1 MSGRLYRNQNL
12 ARLFETFLVGFL
24 SAAVL
29 LPSETQARANRCED
43 LFVPFRIPKTEAEIS
58 ALASPVRIDQK
69 TQDPKLVERLIEAI
83 DGDVR
88 GQIRVWVDI
97 REGLDTRSEAVINRL
112 EALENRG
119 LRVAYVNER
128 RVVLQGHAD
137 VVLSAVR
144 SPEVESIWNLDSGNQ
159 RRHRWPHFSK
169 IAPAIHQSYWQSSL
183 EQKFEW
189 PDFYKSVR
197 SKILGPPGL
206 QFRSLIKI
214 QGLIP
219 GSTDFGRFSAD
230 AKSLGLSVETEI
242 SKADQQKSDGLLLIM
257 QGPIDPIYS
266 VLRHP
271 AVVKVVR
278 VEEYFSEAQ
287 LLERRQIEIEFRDKL
302 KSDYLNLREIPRRI
316 SLAGE
321 KTSEPTIEAFR
332 DEETPSLIRL
342 EPIKNLRS
350 IIAHEARTA
359 VDYSKFVRNHFR
371 QDFAFLAE
379 YQGKSV
385 PVFDGLVLN
394 QHTHAVLANVSLKY
408 NATVVDVTK
417 MDRATAMAHLIEAIS
432 DRFSEFRRKKPLLT
446 QPEEWF
452 RVVNNLPS
460 DALSRAGLDYEANI
474 RSSQTLSSL
483 FGLFTPGDKGAH
495 ETRIVV
501 DVRDYGFSFEFF
513 KDPEVQAGLRDLFV
527 ESANR
532 YHVSLTLLW
541 NDRQGVVIRRNGVR
555 LYQ

>member
-1 MSGRLYRNQNL
+1 MSGRLFLLLLL
-12 ARLFETFLVGFL
+12 AVGL
-24 SAAVL
+24 SPVVSNAK
-29 LPSETQARANRCED
+29 ANRCED
-43 LFVPFRIPKTEAEIS
+43 LFVPFRIPKTEHE
-58 ALASPVRIDQK
+58 LAAFVPPVRIDEK
-69 TQDPKLVERLIEAI
+69 SKDPNIISRLIEAI
-83 DGDVR
+83 DADVR
-88 GQIRVWVDI
+88 GQIRVWVD
-97 REGLDTRSEAVINRL
+97 TAVSPQPVAGDLNSRL
-112 EALENRG
+112 ESLTTRG
-119 LRVAYVNER
+119 LRVAYVQEGR
-128 RVVLQGHAD
+128 LVLQGHAD
-137 VVLSAVR
+137 VVLSAIR
-144 SPEVESIWNLDSGNQ
+144 SPDVISIWNLDSGNQ

-169 IAPAIHQSYWQSSL
+169 IAPAVHPSDWQSRL

-189 PDFYKSVR
+189 PEFYKSVR
-197 SKILGPPGL
+197 GKILGAPGL
-206 QFRSLIKI
+206 QFRSLVKL
-214 QGLIP
+214 QGLTP
-219 GSTDFGRFSAD
+219 GSNEFGRFVAD
-230 AKSLGLSVETEI
+230 AKSLGLSVETEV
-242 SKADQQKSDGLLLIM
+242 SKTDQLKSDGLLINL

-278 VEEYFSEAQ
+278 VEEHFSEAQ

-302 KSDYLNLREIPRRI
+302 KADYLNLRAIPRRI
-316 SLAGE
+316 SLPGE

-394 QHTHAVLANVSLKY
+394 QHSHAVLANVSLKY
-408 NATVVDVTK
+408 NATVVDVSK

-460 DALSRAGLDYEANI
+460 DALSRAGLDYENNI

-483 FGLFTPGDKGAH
+483 FGLFTPGDRGAH

-501 DVRDYGFSFEFF
+501 DVRDYGFSFDFF
-513 KDPEVQAGLRDLFV
+513 KDPDVQAGLRDLFV

-541 NDRQGVVIRRNGVR
+541 NDRQGVIIRRNGVR